1 MGRNQI
7 FAYGHSR
14 PKADDPVMFSRM
26 VLADNNSMLDD
37 QLGIGIGIAIIRSGA
52 PLPLAIFMGNAT
64 I

>member
-14 PKADDPVMFSRM
+14 LTADDPVMFSRM

-37 QLGIGIGIAIIRSGA
+37 QLGIRIAIIRSGA
-52 PLPLAIFMGNAT
+52 PLPLAIFMGKAT